1 MIASPC
7 GWAVLASL
15 AIALPAWAQQR
26 PSEEELFGPAPDGGT
41 PAPRRTGGPS
51 PERATE
57 TPASALEEEPPKG
70 QERSRDERAL
80 SSPPTSD
87 LFASEPNR
95 DNPLTIGGQI
105 YLRSIVQ
112 ASEGQALGK
121 DRFFLPALV
130 DGYFD
135 ARPSDRV
142 RGMVL
147 GRLIYDPT
155 LDANGNANIANN
167 PAFGSGSNTTGSGFF
182 NLPSSSNPAVFLDQL
197 WVNFDIAR
205 TVFITAGKQHVKWGV
220 SRFWN
225 PTDFLTP
232 QRRDPLAVFDP
243 RLGASMVKVHLPSE
257 SHGWNLYAIGL
268 IDNAGPA
275 STLGQLGGA
284 IRGEIAFARSEIGA
298 EAVFVPGRKDRF
310 GLDASSAIGP
320 LDAYLETS
328 LSKGSDVPL
337 FRINP
342 NANPAS
348 GLAGQFEQF
357 TPTNYKVAASGGF
370 NTTIVIA
377 ENNNLVLGVEYFYNS
392 IGYDSERFYPFL
404 IFRDFTRP
412 PGTPPSFQ
420 PFYLGRHYG
429 AVYATF
435 TSPSILGENSSFILS
450 NLSNLSDRSVI
461 TRLDFLTR
469 VLSYLFLEAY
479 ADVHYGRHGGEF
491 RLQIN
496 LPPQPPTTTQAITI
510 PAPLFDAGLGVR
522 IKI

>member
-1 MIASPC
+1 
-7 GWAVLASL
+7 
-15 AIALPAWAQQR
+15 
-26 PSEEELFGPAPDGGT
+26 
-41 PAPRRTGGPS
+41 
-51 PERATE
+51 
-57 TPASALEEEPPKG
+57 
-70 QERSRDERAL
+70 
-80 SSPPTSD
+80 
-87 LFASEPNR
+87 
-95 DNPLTIGGQI
+95 
-105 YLRSIVQ
+105 
-112 ASEGQALGK
+112 
-121 DRFFLPALV
+121 
-130 DGYFD
+130 
-135 ARPSDRV
+135 
-142 RGMVL
+142 
-147 GRLIYDPT
+147 
-155 LDANGNANIANN
+155 
-167 PAFGSGSNTTGSGFF
+167 
-182 NLPSSSNPAVFLDQL
+182 
-197 WVNFDIAR
+197 
-205 TVFITAGKQHVKWGV
+205 
-220 SRFWN
+220 
-225 PTDFLTP
+225 
-232 QRRDPLAVFDP
+232 
-243 RLGASMVKVHLPSE
+243 MVKVHLPSE

-275 STLGQLGGA
+275 STLNQLGGA

-298 EAVFVPGRKDRF
+298 EAVFQPGRKDRF

-320 LDAYLETS
+320 LDAYVETS
-328 LSKGSDVPL
+328 LRKGSDVPV

-342 NANPAS
+342 NADPAF

-357 TPTNYKVAASGGF
+357 TPTNYRVAASGGF

-404 IFRDFTRP
+404 IFRDATN

-469 VLSYLFLEAY
+469 VLSYLYLEAY

-491 RLQIN
+491 RLQVN
-496 LPPQPPTTTQAITI
+496 LPPQPQLPNGFSI